1 MNNLVKTVRL
11 ENYEGYGDYSVVVY
25 GNDNCQ
31 IPHFH
36 IIYKDLNCVLQI
48 YENDFFHHYGNTLG
62 IINEPQAKELD
73 NWLREKNEDG
83 ISNWDIIRTW
93 WEENNRFC
101 SFPEEKKVKEQPDYS
116 NLNVAP
122 CIGYIDFDDIGK
134 CTVELYGPNE
144 IQIPHFHIFN
154 KDHSFESCIR
164 IFEPE
169 YLDHNGKYTDTLTYD
184 QCKKLNE
191 WMNSISIIFPYDI
204 INWRELDVAWSGAND
219 YDFTEKEKSIKQPP
233 DYTKLL
239 KGGDK

>member
-1 MNNLVKTVRL
+1 MEKGIEIGSITFKDDF
-11 ENYEGYGDYSVVVY
+11 YESIEISKGTHRFNTKRIGECKIEVY
-25 GNDNCQ
+25 
-31 IPHFH
+31 P
-36 IIYKDLNCVLQI
+36 
-48 YENDFFHHYGNTLG
+48 
-62 IINEPQAKELD
+62 KE
-73 NWLREKNEDG
+73 G
-83 ISNWDIIRTW
+83 
-93 WEENNRFC
+93 
-101 SFPEEKKVKEQPDYS
+101 
-116 NLNVAP
+116 
-122 CIGYIDFDDIGK
+122 
-134 CTVELYGPNE
+134 
-144 IQIPHFHIFN
+144 QIPHFHIFN

>member
-1 MNNLVKTVRL
+1 MNNLRL

-62 IINEPQAKELD
+62 IINELQAKELD
-73 NWLREKNEDG
+73 NWLREKNEDN
-83 ISNWDIIRTW
+83 ISNWDIIRMW

-116 NLNVAP
+116 NLNT
-122 CIGYIDFDDIGK
+122 ITHMGYITFNDIGK
-134 CTVELYGPNE
+134 CEIVTIGPNDIE
-144 IQIPHFHIFN
+144 IPHFHLFN
-154 KDHSFESCIR
+154 KDHSFECCIK
-164 IFEPE
+164 IFESE

-191 WMNSISIIFPYDI
+191 WMNSICDIFPYDN
-204 INWRELDVAWSGAND
+204 INWKELHLWIAPYND
-219 YDFTEKEKSIKQPP
+219 YEFTEKEKSIKQPP

-239 KGGDK
+239 EGGDK